1 MKIEEAIEETV
12 EAINALTKFVK
23 THQSAVVDYESLD
36 ELETAIS
43 DLQEVAY
50 ELEARV
56 TNEKEDGE
64 VSLDEY

>member
-1 MKIEEAIEETV
+1 MNIENSIEETV

-23 THQSAVVDYESLD
+23 SHQSAVVDYESLE
-36 ELETAIS
+36 ELEQAIS

-56 TNEKEDGE
+56 TSEKQDGE
-64 VSLDEY
+64 TSDEY